1 MTSFFDPD
9 LNTLLIVT
17 NMGFIVWV
25 VQKIYMLELRIKE
38 VNLHVQDQEREL
50 KRARKSRTM
59 FSNEDQDEWF

>member
-38 VNLHVQDQEREL
+38 VNLHVQNQERKLE
-50 KRARKSRTM
+50 RIRKSRSLH
-59 FSNEDQDEWF
+59 SNEDKDEWF